1 MYEQGVDG
9 EKSRSGISP
18 TMIVFIVLAV
28 LAVVFVLQNSDSH
41 NVNFLML
48 DFKAPSWVIFAL
60 LIALGVV
67 LDRLLQFWMKR
78 RKSRSA
84 RAD

>member
-18 TMIVFIVLAV
+18 TMIVFIVL
-28 LAVVFVLQNSDSH
+28 VVVAIIFVLQNSESH
-41 NVNFLML
+41 KVNFLMV

-60 LIALGVV
+60 LILVGVV
-67 LDRLLQFWMKR
+67 LDRLLQYWMKR